1 MKKPFKLIII
11 PILITAALYL
21 IVLGIMSIGS
31 SKININTYEADIIFN
46 EQGDMTVTESFQ
58 MTYNDYYRVRFRDID
73 FIKFYNDYP
82 FDHALENHADID
94 TSQSYMQVYKNGTNV
109 SNQVDFG
116 YSWLNDRDELGG
128 FVRCEPFRY
137 GCVSMFVDT
146 KNIGGLEGDIT
157 FEYHYVI
164 EGVATRYSDISE
176 INWNLFEYMESGIQE
191 GRINITLPDKD
202 LSLDNFYIFPHG
214 IDHIKAEYLSDYQ
227 ASITFEDS
235 DKDDFLEFRLL
246 VPNRLFPDM
255 RDQHIDVNN
264 SLNKNTIL
272 NYEQEL
278 DDHQTK
284 GEIQFI
290 ISWVLAIST
299 GLILYASSIY
309 FYHKY
314 FKPYP
319 SDFKETYLREVP
331 YDITPAEM
339 SYIFFG
345 GKISDEDVTATLL
358 DLIRKKYIKIIYD
371 PTNLSEFNPN
381 FKLEL
386 IKRPKKNELK
396 SHETHLIK
404 WFFDTIGKDNEVS
417 FRTIE
422 QYPTKSYSNSMRF
435 KHDAESFVSR
445 VKQSF
450 KEYPFMILT
459 SERKIAKS
467 VATLSILVFLY
478 IAFYAGIYGFNI
490 FYQFILLLLFS
501 ISYILDQGSYIK
513 RKKPI
518 QEQCVRWEAFRRF
531 LLEFGTFD
539 DDPITNVVIWEHYLV
554 YATSFKIADLVMK
567 QLQVS
572 LEKHTLNED
581 GQTFLFTN
589 HNRRNSLYHPVN
601 NFNYTY
607 RRVKASASYKIRE
620 HNREI
625 QMQRARSS
633 SRSGGRFG
641 GFGGGSSF
649 GGGGGGGRSR

>member
-1 MKKPFKLIII
+1 VKKAFKLMIL

-21 IVLGIMSIGS
+21 IVLAIMSIGS
-31 SKININTYEADIIFN
+31 SKIEINSYEADIVFN
-46 EQGDMTVTESFQ
+46 EQGDMTVTESFH

-73 FIKFYNDYP
+73 YIKFYNDYP
-82 FDHALENHADID
+82 FEHALENHADFD
-94 TSQSYMQVYKNGTNV
+94 STQSYMQVYKNGENV
-109 SNQVDFG
+109 SHQVDFG

-128 FVRCEPFRY
+128 FVRCEPARY
-137 GCVSMFVDT
+137 GCASMFVDT
-146 KNIGGLEGDIT
+146 HSIGGLEGDIT

-176 INWNLFEYMESGIQE
+176 INWNLFEYMESGIKE
-191 GRINITLPDKD
+191 GQVNITLPEKG
-202 LSLDNFYIFPHG
+202 LTLDNFFIFPHG
-214 IDHIKAEYLSDYQ
+214 IDSINAEYLSDHK
-227 ASITFEDS
+227 ALITFNDS

-255 RDQHIDVNN
+255 RDQHIDINN
-264 SLNKNTIL
+264 PLNKNMIL
-272 NYEQEL
+272 NYEQDL
-278 DDHQTK
+278 DVNQSK

-290 ISWVLAIST
+290 LSWVFSILS
-299 GLILYASSIY
+299 GLILYGASTY
-309 FYHKY
+309 FYHKF

-331 YDITPAEM
+331 YDMTPAEM

-345 GKISDEDVTATLL
+345 GKTSDEDVTATLL
-358 DLIRKKYIKIIYD
+358 DLIRKKYIKIVYD
-371 PTNLSEFNPN
+371 PANLSEFNPN

-417 FRTIE
+417 FKTIE
-422 QYPTKSYSNSMRF
+422 QYPLKSYSNSMRF
-435 KHDAESFVSR
+435 KHDAESFTAR

-459 SERKIAKS
+459 RERNIAKS
-467 VATLSILVFLY
+467 ATILNIFIFLY
-478 IAFYAGIYGFNI
+478 IAIYAGIYGFNI
-490 FYQFILLLLFS
+490 FYQFVLLLLFS
-501 ISYILDQGSYIK
+501 VFYIVEQSSYIK

-567 QLQVS
+567 QLQIN

-581 GQTFLFTN
+581 GQTFLFTH
-589 HNRRNSLYHPVN
+589 HNRRGQLYHPIN
-601 NFNYTY
+601 NFRYTY
-607 RRVKASASYKIRE
+607 RHVKTSATHKIRE